1 MCFVHRVRPRLLSQS
16 RLGRHAL
23 AALLRRSRDGPQM
36 GSHSPS
42 IIPAGALL
50 PNPCLQT
57 YSLSDLLLRQTSHPS
72 ARRGRSSTARLRAC
86 AGADAAE
93 EGDGG
98 RWRVE
103 SALTTMQADGNA
115 AC

>member
-1 MCFVHRVRPRLLSQS
+1 
-16 RLGRHAL
+16 
-23 AALLRRSRDGPQM
+23 M
-36 GSHSPS
+36 GSQSPS
-42 IIPAGALL
+42 IILAGALL